1 MKKAFVM
8 KNKVKLASV
17 IWFGVLLFAGC
28 HKNEGGCKHP
38 SPDYPPNG
46 VEVSWT
52 SYNTVKQ
59 LKDYFNCHKMAIMN
73 HFYDTIMLTGYAY
86 YPDYSNLEPDPEEW
100 YWNRGLVYLVDN
112 KNHHGYNNGI
122 AYVIWNVDD
131 SSFVSRNRAFRDD
144 FELFREKKWYVTA
157 IIRSCVMM
165 DGTCCVYIPEYTI
178 VDVDIVP
185 KSLDL

>member
-1 MKKAFVM
+1 
-8 KNKVKLASV
+8 
-17 IWFGVLLFAGC
+17 
-28 HKNEGGCKHP
+28 
-38 SPDYPPNG
+38 
-46 VEVSWT
+46 
-52 SYNTVKQ
+52 
-59 LKDYFNCHKMAIMN
+59 
-73 HFYDTIMLTGYAY
+73 MLTGYAY

-112 KNHHGYNNGI
+112 ENHHGYNNGI

-178 VDVDIVP
+178 VDVDTVP
-185 KSLDL
+185 KFFSL